1 LPENRRYSLEFENAV
16 AEYVIGNPSDRG
28 EKTMFELYTKLGYAH
43 SFFAFCERYFSLSGK
58 RFIEVGCGTAY
69 VSVAATRRHD
79 ILDRRR
85 RQSLGACRPAFRE
98 HSIPGVILHADLRE
112 PLPIEKWGGAFEIGG
127 ARRLPIHRHGEP
139 SLPL

>member
-1 LPENRRYSLEFENAV
+1 MPENRRYSLEFENAV

-28 EKTMFELYTKLGYAH
+28 EQTMFELYTKLGYAH

-85 RQSLGACRPAFRE
+85 R
-98 HSIPGVILHADLRE
+98 
-112 PLPIEKWGGAFEIGG
+112 
-127 ARRLPIHRHGEP
+127 
-139 SLPL
+139 